1 MRFGALDVLAR
12 AAGYVRSLL
21 LAHVADAFGG
31 KADDEAWGGNSRPS
45 GTTAPAATMEP
56 SPIFA
61 PLRMVRPS
69 LRAVVLDLAP
79 VHDRVVAEDAS
90 LANDRGIAVGVE
102 DAAVLHVGPG
112 PIRMGS
118 VSPRS
123 TAPYQTL
130 DSSPR

>member
-1 MRFGALDVLAR
+1 MRLGRELAALGDDGAGGDDGALTD
-12 AAGYVRSLL
+12 
-21 LAHVADAFGG
+21 
-31 KADDEAWGGNSRPS
+31 
-45 GTTAPAATMEP
+45 
-56 SPIFA
+56 
-61 PLRMVRPS
+61 
-69 LRAVVLDLAP
+69 LRAVEDGGAHPYEAMVLDLAP

-90 LANDRGIAVGVE
+90 LANDRGIAGS
-102 DAAVLHVGPG
+102 AWRMQPSCTLVLA